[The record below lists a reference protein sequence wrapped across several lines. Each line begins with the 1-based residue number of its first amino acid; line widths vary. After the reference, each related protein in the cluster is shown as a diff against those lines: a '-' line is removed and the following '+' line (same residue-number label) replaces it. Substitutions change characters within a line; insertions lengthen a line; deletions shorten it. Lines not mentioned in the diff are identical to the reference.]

1 MSKEVLANCWRHA
14 DLLSD
19 QQMSMVHIFNKI
31 NTLTLCRNQSARL
44 GSVICLPAVSTFHAA
59 KPFN

>member
-44 GSVICLPAVSTFHAA
+44 GSVICLPA
-59 KPFN
+59 